1 MSKSN
6 ERYSFCHLKSLGDY
20 QLIRPL
26 GIGGMGEVYLA
37 RRASGQFIA
46 LKLLLP
52 TLANNRR
59 HIELFLKEIALL
71 REIKH
76 PGIVCVLD
84 AGVQDDVCFFA
95 MDYIDGHDLSA
106 LINGEA
112 VDEVVALKIIRE
124 VAVILRAV
132 FNDYQVIHRDIK
144 PENIMITPDGG
155 VHLLDFGLSLALSSD
170 NEYQCR
176 GIGTVQFSPPEQ
188 IAGDTVDLRAD
199 IYSLGVTLFQ
209 LLTKHFPYDG
219 EVEEIRAAHLNE
231 PVPDPRSYRQEISP
245 FTVEVIKRMMA
256 KDPDERYQSWNEI
269 IMVCDKVL
277 KKMSQKKYF
286 ANLALPGLKKNLVAL
301 LLALIALLGLVLYSR
316 VEAARKRVERDSA
329 RLLKSV
335 ETMPEDDCQQKL
347 EALNQLPPDMSKKY
361 LLAVA
366 EAKKILKGRIA
377 ERKRR
382 EQAVAIENAL
392 REIRH
397 KSYND
402 FEQQKQ
408 WVEAQRF
415 WQSQLEHHEFKHE
428 SRFVTE
434 VTRYLDFIKQ
444 QSK

>member
-6 ERYSFCHLKSLGDY
+6 ERYSFCHLKNLGDY

-176 GIGTVQFSPPEQ
+176 GIGT
-188 IAGDTVDLRAD
+188 
-199 IYSLGVTLFQ
+199 
-209 LLTKHFPYDG
+209 
-219 EVEEIRAAHLNE
+219 
-231 PVPDPRSYRQEISP
+231 
-245 FTVEVIKRMMA
+245 
-256 KDPDERYQSWNEI
+256 
-269 IMVCDKVL
+269 
-277 KKMSQKKYF
+277 
-286 ANLALPGLKKNLVAL
+286 
-301 LLALIALLGLVLYSR
+301 
-316 VEAARKRVERDSA
+316 
-329 RLLKSV
+329 
-335 ETMPEDDCQQKL
+335 
-347 EALNQLPPDMSKKY
+347 
-361 LLAVA
+361 
-366 EAKKILKGRIA
+366 
-377 ERKRR
+377 
-382 EQAVAIENAL
+382 
-392 REIRH
+392 
-397 KSYND
+397 
-402 FEQQKQ
+402 
-408 WVEAQRF
+408 
-415 WQSQLEHHEFKHE
+415 
-428 SRFVTE
+428 
-434 VTRYLDFIKQ
+434 
-444 QSK
+444 